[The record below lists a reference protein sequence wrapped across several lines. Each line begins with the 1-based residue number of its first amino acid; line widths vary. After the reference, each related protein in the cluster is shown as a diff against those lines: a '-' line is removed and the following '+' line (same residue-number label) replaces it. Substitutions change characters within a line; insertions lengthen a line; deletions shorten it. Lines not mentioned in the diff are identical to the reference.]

1 MQTRLLRAS
10 EVKKA
15 IEWIMGNLN
24 GHYAAASV
32 AAAIAHGAAA
42 PETAHEADGRA
53 SSFSPQSSQNA
64 TRVASTQGRG
74 YDTASPN
81 LSRNFR

>member
-1 MQTRLLRAS
+1 MQTHLLRAS
-10 EVKKA
+10 EVKRA
-15 IEWIMGNLN
+15 IEWIMGNLD

-42 PETAHEADGRA
+42 PDTAQETDGH
-53 SSFSPQSSQNA
+53 SSPFSPQSSQ
-64 TRVASTQGRG
+64 VAARMTPIQGRG
-74 YDTASPN
+74 YDSANPN

>member
-1 MQTRLLRAS
+1 MQTHLLRAS
-10 EVKKA
+10 EVKRA

-42 PETAHEADGRA
+42 PETAQETDGHA
-53 SSFSPQSSQNA
+53 SSISPQSSQNA
-64 TRVASTQGRG
+64 TRMTSIQGRG
-74 YDTASPN
+74 YDTANPN

>member
-10 EVKKA
+10 EVKRA
-15 IEWIMGNLN
+15 IEWIMGNLD

-42 PETAHEADGRA
+42 PELSQDADGHA
-53 SSFSPQSSQNA
+53 SSFSPHSSQNA
-64 TRVASTQGRG
+64 SRLTSIQGRG

>member
-1 MQTRLLRAS
+1 MQTRLLRAYD
-10 EVKKA
+10 VKRA

-42 PETAHEADGRA
+42 PDATHDSDGHV
-53 SSFSPQSSQNA
+53 SSFTEQSSQNA
-64 TRVASTQGRG
+64 TRVASNQGMG
-74 YDTASPN
+74 YDAVSPS

>member
-10 EVKKA
+10 EVKRA
-15 IEWIMGNLN
+15 IEWIMGNLD

-32 AAAIAHGAAA
+32 AAAIAHGAAVPEAA
-42 PETAHEADGRA
+42 PDSDYHV
-53 SSFSPQSSQNA
+53 SSFVPHYSQNA
-64 TRVASTQGRG
+64 ARVSSIQGRG
-74 YDTASPN
+74 YDATSPS

>member
-1 MQTRLLRAS
+1 MQTHLSRAS
-10 EVKKA
+10 EVKRA

-42 PETAHEADGRA
+42 PDINQEMDGQA
-53 SSFSPQSSQNA
+53 NSLSQQSSQNA
-64 TRVASTQGRG
+64 MRTTSIHGRG
-74 YDTASPN
+74 YDSGNPN
-81 LSRNFR
+81 LSRTFR